1 MIIAAT
7 LATLSTA
14 YALPAPVRWTSTVRP
29 DVHVIREVDPDF
41 PLSFSAV
48 KFKFPAEG
56 YRMEAR
62 LANDTVFSRLGM
74 FSRENVMQ
82 MARRSGALV
91 AINADFFGNDG
102 DPLGMMISGG
112 ELVSEPYVP
121 RSVAAWGET
130 GGLLFDSPTYSGY
143 IDLVGGQRLRID
155 GINRSVRAGEI
166 VLFTQKGGVAS
177 SKNRCTAYLF
187 EATKQMPLTGAF
199 AMRLKTSVTDLSDI
213 PVALSEAILLVSPE
227 RKAEVASLLYPG
239 LTYDFQVK
247 VAGQIEWPSVKEAI
261 GGGPRL
267 VKAGVASVPRD
278 YERFDSSYNNR
289 HPRTAIG
296 YTANREVVLLTV
308 DGRSD
313 LSKGLTLDEL
323 ASLMVKL
330 GCTEAMNLDGGG
342 STTLVLGGEVLNRPS
357 DGGLRSVANALLVF
371 APDATPRVERITIEV
386 KPGEVKPG
394 DRTTLRVLAGDG
406 SVIPENQV
414 VWTCGSKAGWIGGDG
429 GFRAI
434 SPGKAVIRAYAQ
446 GVWATVEMTVTGS

>member
-7 LATLSTA
+7 IATFSTA
-14 YALPAPVRWTSTVRP
+14 YALPAPVRWTATVRP
-29 DVHVIREVDPDF
+29 DVQVITEVDPAF

-56 YRMEAR
+56 HRMEAR
-62 LANDTVFSRLGM
+62 LANDTVFSRLGL
-74 FSRENVMQ
+74 FSRENVVQ
-82 MARRSGALV
+82 MARRSGALIAV
-91 AINADFFGNDG
+91 NADFFGNDG

-121 RSVAAWGET
+121 RSVAAWGEA
-130 GGLLFDSPTYSGY
+130 GGLLFDSPTYSGF

-166 VLFTQKGGVAS
+166 VLFTRKGGIAS
-177 SKNRCTAYLF
+177 SKKRCTAYLF
-187 EATKQMPLTGAF
+187 EATKQLPLTGGF
-199 AMRLKTSVTDLSDI
+199 VMRLKTSVSDLSDI

-227 RKAEVASLLYPG
+227 RQAEVAAALYPG
-239 LTYDFQVK
+239 LSYDFQIK
-247 VAGQIEWPSVKEAI
+247 VAGQIDWPSITEAI

-278 YERFDSSYNNR
+278 YERFNASYNNR

-296 YTANREVVLLTV
+296 HTASREVILLTV

-313 LSKGLTLDEL
+313 FSKGLTLDEL

-330 GCTEAMNLDGGG
+330 GCVDAMNLDGGG

-357 DGGLRSVANALLVF
+357 DGGLRSVANALLLF
-371 APDATPRVERITIEV
+371 APEAAPKAERITIEA
-386 KPGEVKPG
+386 KPGEIKAG
-394 DRTTLRVLAGDG
+394 DRTTLRVIGIDG
-406 SVIPENQV
+406 ASIPENQV
-414 VWTCGSKAGWIGGDG
+414 VWACGSKAGWVGGDG
-429 GFRAI
+429 AFRAV
-434 SPGKAVIRAYAQ
+434 SPGKAVVRAYAQ
-446 GVWATVEMTVTGS
+446 GVWAMVELTVSGS

>member
-7 LATLSTA
+7 IATIPIA
-14 YALPAPVRWTSTVRP
+14 YASPAPLRWTSTVRP
-29 DVHVIREVDPDF
+29 DVQVIREVDPDF

-62 LANDTVFSRLGM
+62 LANDTVFSRQGL

-130 GGLLFDSPTYSGY
+130 GGLMFDSPTYTGY

-166 VLFTQKGGVAS
+166 VLFTQKGGIAS
-177 SKNRCTAYLF
+177 SKKRCTAYLF
-187 EATKQMPLTGAF
+187 ESTRQMPLTGSF
-199 AMRLKTSVTDLSDI
+199 AMRLKTSVTDLTDI

-227 RKAEVASLLYPG
+227 RQAEVAGALYPG

-247 VAGQIEWPSVKEAI
+247 VAGQIDWQSVKEAI

-267 VKAGVASVPRD
+267 VKGGVASVPRD
-278 YERFDSSYNNR
+278 YERFDPSYNSR

-296 YTANREVVLLTV
+296 YTASREVILLTV
-308 DGRSD
+308 DGRSE

-323 ASLMVKL
+323 ASLMAKL
-330 GCTEAMNLDGGG
+330 GCVDAMNLDGGG
-342 STTLVLGGEVLNRPS
+342 STTLVLEGEVLNRPS
-357 DGGLRSVANALLVF
+357 DGGLRSVANALLLF
-371 APDATPRVERITIEV
+371 APEATPKAERVTIAV
-386 KPGEVKPG
+386 KPGEIKPG
-394 DRTTLRVLAGDG
+394 DRTTLQVVDADGRV
-406 SVIPENQV
+406 VPEDQV
-414 VWTCGSKAGWIGGDG
+414 VWACGSKSGWVGGDG
-429 GFRAI
+429 AFRAVA
-434 SPGKAVIRAYAQ
+434 PGKAVIRAYAK
-446 GVWATVEMTVTGS
+446 GVWTTAEVTVSGS